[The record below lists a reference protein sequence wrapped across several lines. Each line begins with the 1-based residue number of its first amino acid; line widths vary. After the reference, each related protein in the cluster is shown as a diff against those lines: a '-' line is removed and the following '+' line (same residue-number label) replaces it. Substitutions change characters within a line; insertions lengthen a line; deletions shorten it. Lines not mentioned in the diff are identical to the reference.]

1 FKKIRVFLTWS
12 GLFVALSGGETV
24 FGRPFCAEYTLEKE
38 GFGDL
43 LLTVVHPLHLQLLSE
58 NDCNNVTVL
67 NDFKYKSIDSEL
79 VGVVGCD
86 PWLLKT
92 NSVFVTWHF
101 INGVKEELH
110 YEIVS
115 VPLNDV
121 EGLNS
126 SAITRTSSYFYGKLI
141 ARLALIA
148 EEVCFL
154 DVIPKVKKYL
164 KEIIEPWLDGAI
176 KENGFLYDQEWRV
189 VVTKQGCSDSS
200 YDFGSEF
207 YTSRLYHLRYFLD
220 GIVILVNIDPCW
232 GKKYKCRAYSLMQ
245 EFMNLSTCSNP
256 NYTHLRCF
264 DLYKFHSWAGG
275 LKEFEKGRY
284 QKGTS
289 EAVIAYY
296 SARLIGLE
304 YGDANVVTTGPTLT
318 ALLSIRAQMWWHVR
332 EAMNMREENFRPG
345 FWC

>member
-1 FKKIRVFLTWS
+1 
-12 GLFVALSGGETV
+12 
-24 FGRPFCAEYTLEKE
+24 
-38 GFGDL
+38 
-43 LLTVVHPLHLQLLSE
+43 
-58 NDCNNVTVL
+58 L
-67 NDFKYKSIDSEL
+67 NDFKYKSIDIEL
-79 VGVVGCD
+79 VGGD

-92 NSVFVTWHF
+92 DPVFVTWHST
-101 INGVKEELH
+101 NGVKEESH

-126 SAITRTSSYFYGKLI
+126 SATTRTSYFFNGKLI
-141 ARLALIA
+141 AKLALIA
-148 EEVCFL
+148 EDVCFL
-154 DVIPKVKKYL
+154 DVIPKVKYL

-176 KENGFLYDQEWRV
+176 KENGFLYDQKRRV

-200 YDFGSEF
+200 YDFGSVL
-207 YTSRLYHLRYFLD
+207 YTSQLYHLRYFLD
-220 GIVILVNIDPCW
+220 GIVVLVNIDPYW
-232 GKKYKCRAYSLMQ
+232 GKKYKRQAYSLME

-256 NYTHLRCF
+256 NHTRLWCF

-289 EAVIAYY
+289 EAVNAYY

-304 YGDANVVTTGPTLT
+304 YGDANVVTNGPTLT
-318 ALLSIRAQMWWHVR
+318 ALESIRAQMWWQV
-332 EAMNMREENFRPG
+332 MLDTMYG
-345 FWC
+345 